1 VSSSSYRLVQS
12 CLRSLFKNSSLYSIA
27 SPTPK
32 RVQYNS
38 IVLVKCQPVQSSI
51 GKFSII
57 YRSLYPSLYSQ
68 LIIYSVLSYRSFQH
82 RWSSDVYFRL
92 VYGSII
98 LHCVQ
103 WSTIYRLVSAI
114 ILVSYRLSLS
124 RNHLRYSLV
133 SYRLVLD
140 ARIKIDWY

>member
-68 LIIYSVLSYRSFQH
+68 LIIYSVLSYRVIH
-82 RWSSDVYFRL
+82 TVRL
-92 VYGSII
+92 VTSTFVSSMVVSY
-98 LHCVQ
+98 LHCP